1 MTKLWRSRSGWFLAG
16 IYMVAAIILFH
27 EAMTCTSMFCDLVAM
42 PVFLPAGWIYWLPF
56 SGALNYVA
64 DPMRRWEF
72 VIPVTATN
80 AVIYYFLGFAIA
92 SGIRKLSKTSV
103 L

>member
-1 MTKLWRSRSGWFLAG
+1 
-16 IYMVAAIILFH
+16 MVAAIILFH